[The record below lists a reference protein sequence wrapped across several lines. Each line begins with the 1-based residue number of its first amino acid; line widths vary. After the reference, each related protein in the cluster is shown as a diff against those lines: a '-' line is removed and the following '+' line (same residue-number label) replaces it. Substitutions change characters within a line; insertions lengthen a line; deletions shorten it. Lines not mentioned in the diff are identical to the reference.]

1 MGLILHNIMETI
13 TGLSLFT
20 LVIVCVAE
28 PNVDSGRVSL
38 ETTESTE
45 GASLETTK
53 TREGKVLPVFQV
65 VKFPNDVCAGASR
78 NGTCYTAEECSTK
91 GGTSDGSC
99 ASGFGVC
106 CVFALSCGG
115 SASEN
120 QTYLIQSSVTTLTS
134 PCKYTICPCST
145 DICRIRFDFTTMV
158 LAGAVAGT
166 VTAAAAAVGAAGTL
180 NGPLIGDCV
189 DDQFSISGGL
199 GRGSPTICGT
209 NTGYHM
215 IVDADRTGNTCHTAL
230 FNIGGTTSTSR
241 SWNIL
246 VTHYACGDTDSSGW
260 PGCLQYYTATAN
272 NIQNFGFPPTIT
284 TVTSGVTHLSN
295 QHYDICIRRASGSC
309 YICYSPTIIAAILA
323 AIGTP
328 VIAQI
333 SFGVSIGAT
342 AANPASLISNTCTQ
356 DWIEIPGAD
365 TAAIAAISAAALT
378 NGGRVCGRVLASI
391 TAAESDDT
399 IAGVGTVCARHL
411 PFRVGVNF
419 DNSERDSIVTAD
431 MTTLTEQNGSPGGI
445 VGFKL
450 TYFQVSC

>member
-1 MGLILHNIMETI
+1 MKTQ

-28 PNVDSGRVSL
+28 PNVERDSGRVSL
-38 ETTESTE
+38 ETTESRE
-45 GASLETTK
+45 GASLETTG

-91 GGTSDGSC
+91 GGASDGSC

-134 PCKYTICPCST
+134 PCKYTICPAST

-158 LAGAVAGT
+158 LAGAVAGSI
-166 VTAAAAAVGAAGTL
+166 TAAATAVGAAGTL
-180 NGPLIGDCV
+180 NGPNVGDCV
-189 DDQFSISGGL
+189 DDMFSISGAL

-246 VTHYACGDTDSSGW
+246 VTQYACGDTDKSGW
-260 PGCLQYYTATAN
+260 PGCLQYYTATAS

-284 TVTSGVTHLSN
+284 TVTSKVTHLSN
-295 QHYDICIRRASGSC
+295 QHYDICIRRGSGYC
-309 YICYSPTIIAAILA
+309 YICYSPTIIATTTA

-328 VIAQI
+328 VDAAI
-333 SFGVSIGAT
+333 SFGVSISAT
-342 AANPASLISNTCTQ
+342 AANPASLISNTCSQ

-365 TAAIAAISAAALT
+365 TAAIAAIAVADQT
-378 NGGRVCGRVLASI
+378 NGGRICGRVLASI
-391 TAAESDDT
+391 TAAESNDV

-411 PFRVGVNF
+411 PFRVGVDF
-419 DNSERDSIVTAD
+419 DNNERASIVTAV
-431 MTTLTEQNGSPGGI
+431 MTTLLEQQGSPGGI

-450 TYFQVSC
+450 TYFQVGC

>member
-1 MGLILHNIMETI
+1 MKIL
-13 TGLSLFT
+13 TGLSLLT

-28 PNVDSGRVSL
+28 PNVE
-38 ETTESTE
+38 ETITSDTV
-45 GASLETTK
+45 TTQ

-65 VKFPNDVCAGASR
+65 IKFPNDVCAGATR
-78 NGTCYTAEECSTK
+78 NGTCYTSEECSNK

-106 CVFALSCGG
+106 CIFALACGG

-120 QTYLIQSSVTTLTS
+120 QTYLIQASVTTLTS
-134 PCKYTICPCST
+134 PCKYTICPVAT
-145 DICRIRFDFTTMV
+145 DVCRIRFDFTTMV

-166 VTAAAAAVGAAGTL
+166 VTAAATAVGAAGIL
-180 NGPLIGDCV
+180 NGPLIGECV

-230 FNIGGTTSTSR
+230 FNIGGTTATSR
-241 SWNIL
+241 SWNVL
-246 VTHYACGDTDSSGW
+246 VTHYTCGDTDSSGW

-284 TVTSGVTHLSN
+284 TVTSGVTHLTN

-411 PFRVGVNF
+411 PFRVGVDF

>member
-1 MGLILHNIMETI
+1 MKTQ

-20 LVIVCVAE
+20 LFTLVIAVCVAE
-28 PNVDSGRVSL
+28 PSR
-38 ETTESTE
+38 E
-45 GASLETTK
+45 GASLETTE
-53 TREGKVLPVFQV
+53 TREGKLLPVFQV
-65 VKFPNDVCAGASR
+65 IKFPNDVCAGASR

-91 GGTSDGSC
+91 GGASDGSC

-106 CVFALSCGG
+106 CVFALACGG

-120 QTYLIQSSVTTLTS
+120 QTYLIQSSVTALTS
-134 PCKYTICPCST
+134 PCKYTVCPMGT

-158 LAGAVAGT
+158 LAGAVAGSIS
-166 VTAAAAAVGAAGTL
+166 AAAAAVGAAGTL

-199 GRGSPTICGT
+199 GRGTPTICGT

-215 IVDADRTGNTCHTAL
+215 IVDADRLGNTCHTAL

-246 VTHYACGDTDSSGW
+246 ITQYSCGDTDSSGW
-260 PGCLQYYTATAN
+260 PGCLQYYTATAS

-284 TVTSGVTHLSN
+284 AVTSAVTHLSN

-309 YICYSPTIIAAILA
+309 YICYSPTIIVTGI

-328 VIAQI
+328 IIAQI
-333 SFGVSIGAT
+333 SFGLSIGGI
-342 AANPASLISNTCTQ
+342 AASPSALISATCTQ

-378 NGGRVCGRVLASI
+378 NGGRLCGRALSSATGLLTNAASI
-391 TAAESDDT
+391 A
-399 IAGVGTVCARHL
+399 VGTVCARHL
-411 PFRVGVNF
+411 PFRVGVDF
-419 DNSERDSIVTAD
+419 DNGERDSIVTAD
-431 MTTLTEQNGSPGGI
+431 MTTVTEQNGSPGGI
-445 VGFKL
+445 IGFKL
-450 TYFQVSC
+450 TYFQVTC